1 MPRPRPRGIPPPILP
16 RGRGRPPPM
25 IKPRGMAPRPPPPR
39 LIPRGNMNER
49 PPPRRKQIQP
59 KQTTNPPTTTPT
71 KPKTTKQNKQ
81 NLPPPSS
88 SSKKNKNETP
98 TTTTKPKKQPPSK
111 KKKDRYHPASAASVA
126 RIRELFATVDTDES
140 GTIEAS
146 ELLELIKSLNIEY
159 PKITNGLVLPN
170 NESDANQI
178 MDSLDLDHN
187 GNLDEEEFIVWVR
200 KGLKQTKMERIKEQ
214 EKHGL
219 EEKIENFMFTIASI
233 LRKGALHDLFQHFE
247 TDSTSKTNK
256 SIDSKQLGEMIQLTM
271 PTIDNNVLQKI
282 LYATMKDIRNRNNDS
297 DDDGGG
303 DNTI

>member
-1 MPRPRPRGIPPPILP
+1 
-16 RGRGRPPPM
+16 
-25 IKPRGMAPRPPPPR
+25 
-39 LIPRGNMNER
+39 
-49 PPPRRKQIQP
+49 KQQ
-59 KQTTNPPTTTPT
+59 
-71 KPKTTKQNKQ
+71 Q

-88 SSKKNKNETP
+88 SPKKNKNETP
-98 TTTTKPKKQPPSK
+98 TTTKPKKQLPSK
-111 KKKDRYHPASAASVA
+111 KKKDTYHPASAASVA

-159 PKITNGLVLPN
+159 PKITNGLILPN
-170 NESDANQI
+170 NESDAKQI

-256 SIDSKQLGEMIQLTM
+256 SIFSYRIT
-271 PTIDNNVLQKI
+271 T
-282 LYATMKDIRNRNNDS
+282 LYSLYFYSSFFLFLFFFFFFRFFL
-297 DDDGGG
+297 
-303 DNTI
+303 